1 MGMPAEF
8 HELARKVNNW
18 GRWGADDEIGTL
30 NLITDDVVR
39 RGVAAART
47 GRRVPL
53 ALPYMSEAPQ
63 FGGVPGRIN
72 PQRTMIAIHDPQMGD
87 PDGFCSNDD
96 MVVMSLQ
103 ASTHWDSLAHI
114 SYTGR
119 MWNGMSPDIV
129 DYRGAHKCG
138 IDKVGALAA
147 HCVLLDVARAKGVDR
162 LEPGYGIT
170 SDDLDEAA
178 EFGRVTI
185 EPGDIVL
192 IRTGQIQIILT
203 GGDNLSYSY
212 PTPGPIMATV
222 SWFRE
227 KDLAAVATDT
237 LPFEAYPGIPED
249 APLAVHCL
257 DVVEI
262 GLTQG
267 QNFDLEE
274 LSAAC
279 ADDGNYN
286 FLLAAAPLPFRR
298 GCGGPCAPVAIK

>member
-30 NLITDDVVR
+30 NLINADVVR
-39 RGVAAART
+39 RGVAAARS
-47 GRRVPL
+47 GHRVAL
-53 ALPYMSEAPQ
+53 SLPYTSEGPQ

-72 PQRTMIAIHDPQMGD
+72 PQRTMIAIHDPQLGD
-87 PDGFCSNDD
+87 PQGFCSNDD

-103 ASTHWDSLAHI
+103 CSTHWDSLAHV
-114 SYTGR
+114 SYDGR
-119 MWNGMSPDIV
+119 MWNGFPPETV
-129 DYRGAHKCG
+129 DFRGAHSCG

-147 HCVLLDVARAKGVDR
+147 RGVLLDVARSKGVDR
-162 LEPGYGIT
+162 LDAGYGIT
-170 SDDLDEAA
+170 ADDLDAAA
-178 EFGRVTI
+178 EFGRVQV

-192 IRTGQIQIILT
+192 IRTGQIQVFYT
-203 GGDNLSYSY
+203 GDNFAYSY
-212 PTPGPIMATV
+212 PTPGPVMATV

-227 KDLAAVATDT
+227 RDVSGVATDT
-237 LPFEAYPGIPED
+237 LPFEAFPGDPED
-249 APLAVHCL
+249 APLAVHLL
-257 DVVEI
+257 DIVEI

-267 QNFDLEE
+267 QNFDLEA

-279 ADDGNYN
+279 ADDGHYD
-286 FLLAAAPLPFRR
+286 FLLVGSPLPFRR